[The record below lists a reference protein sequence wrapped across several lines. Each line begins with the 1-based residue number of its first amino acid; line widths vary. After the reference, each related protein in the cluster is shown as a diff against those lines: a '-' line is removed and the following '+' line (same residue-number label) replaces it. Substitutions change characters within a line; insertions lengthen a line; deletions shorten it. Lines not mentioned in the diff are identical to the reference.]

1 MDNKQ
6 KRTLL
11 SLLYRTMLIISI
23 LCLFVTIFLCSQ
35 RIYKNVD
42 SVMWLDITLICLS
55 CVLFILCI
63 SDIVTT
69 KKLDGK
75 YALAKFYYIVILLT
89 FISVITLSIYVWMA
103 DIEIVNYISYFL
115 PIGLLIGAEIVQ
127 ILSFI
132 TGLKLTGLS
141 RRTTITLDSS
151 SPAPNFDD
159 EIELK
164 KKLDALNRKLA
175 IKKLQDEINDA
186 EKKLDE

>member
-75 YALAKFYYIVILLT
+75 YALAKFYYTVIFRFRETVKWYGIMVRFPKLLFFYFFIFFFCKLAENILKIKIECSTLLT
-89 FISVITLSIYVWMA
+89 KS
-103 DIEIVNYISYFL
+103 
-115 PIGLLIGAEIVQ
+115 
-127 ILSFI
+127 
-132 TGLKLTGLS
+132 
-141 RRTTITLDSS
+141 
-151 SPAPNFDD
+151 
-159 EIELK
+159 
-164 KKLDALNRKLA
+164 
-175 IKKLQDEINDA
+175 
-186 EKKLDE
+186 

>member
-75 YALAKFYYIVILLT
+75 YALAKFYYTVILLT